1 MQDKKRISQAFVK
14 FTAALKNFE
23 RTMKLPEDNEDYRN
37 SAILS
42 FLLTQETAWK
52 AIKWLLKEEIA
63 IEANGP
69 KTVIQEAFLQGWLG
83 TDSDIWFDMTQDR
96 NLIAHTYN
104 AEDAKEIYQKM
115 KNYIVALRDLNN
127 FLTNKYQYLK

>member
-104 AEDAKEIYQKM
+104 G
-115 KNYIVALRDLNN
+115 
-127 FLTNKYQYLK
+127 